1 MKPQEEKVQQPV
13 QVRFAL
19 VALAFELL
27 IVILYGAFVDYAP
40 TVDAQNDGLSGEV
53 PRYYG
58 LYQDVHVMIFIGF
71 GFLMTFLSK
80 YGFGAVGLN
89 FLLAAMSIQWGMLL
103 VGIFHWIHVGHKDTI
118 GLSMT
123 TLIEGDF
130 AAGAVLITFG
140 AVLGKTSPLQMVGIM
155 FFELIFYNL
164 NFLIGALKLEAVDM
178 GGSTFV
184 HTFGAYFGLSCAW
197 VLGRKMSQSLSGH
210 AANGSSKISD
220 TFAMVGTIFLWMF
233 WPSFN
238 GALADPVSQ
247 HRVIVNTVLS
257 LCGSCIGAFLFSQIL
272 RQGKFSMVDIQN
284 ATLAGGVAIGSA
296 ADLVVGPWAAI
307 LIGIFASGVSVWG
320 YTMLMPVLETKLC
333 LFDTCGVHNL
343 HGMPGLIGGITG
355 AIASAAVG
363 DEIYGQNIGT
373 VYPARALGRSAGEQA
388 GMQLLALA
396 ITVAIAV
403 TSGACTGLIVQS
415 GFFQPPEEKGLF
427 SDHLDWDDVEEGDA
441 IFEHHAA
448 SHDHAGH
455 AKEHDHLDP
464 TCVNVVP
471 GAAGEVHEIATT
483 I

>member
-1 MKPQEEKVQQPV
+1 
-13 QVRFAL
+13 
-19 VALAFELL
+19 
-27 IVILYGAFVDYAP
+27 
-40 TVDAQNDGLSGEV
+40 
-53 PRYYG
+53 
-58 LYQDVHVMIFIGF
+58 VHVMIFIGF

-80 YGFGAVGLN
+80 YGFGAVGMN
-89 FLLAAMSIQWGMLL
+89 FLMAAMSIQWGMLL
-103 VGIFHWIHVGHKDTI
+103 VGVFHWIDVGHQGTI

-123 TLIEGDF
+123 MLIEGDF

-140 AVLGKTSPLQMVGIM
+140 AVLGKTSPVQMVGIM

-164 NFLIGALKLEAVDM
+164 NYLIGALKLEAVDM
-178 GGSTFV
+178 GGSIFV

-197 VLGRKMSQSLSGH
+197 VLGRKMSGSLAGH
-210 AANGSSKISD
+210 EANGSSKISD

-307 LIGIFASGVSVWG
+307 VIGIFASGVSVWG
-320 YTMLMPVLETKLC
+320 YTKLMPILETKLC

-363 DEIYGQNIGT
+363 DTIYGQNIGT
-373 VYPARALGRSAGEQA
+373 IYPARALGRSAVEQA

-403 TSGACTGLIVQS
+403 TGGAFTGLIVQM
-415 GFFQPPEEKGLF
+415 GFFQPPDPKGLF

-448 SHDHAGH
+448 SHDHIGH
-455 AKEHDHLDP
+455 AKSHDHLNP
-464 TCVNVVP
+464 TCVGQTPRSENQDQ
-471 GAAGEVHEIATT
+471 EIITA
-483 I
+483 

>member
-1 MKPQEEKVQQPV
+1 MKDAEKADSKTQQPAR
-13 QVRFAL
+13 VRFAL
-19 VALAFELL
+19 VTMTFELL
-27 IVILYGAFVDYAP
+27 IVIFYGAFVDYAP
-40 TVDAQNDGLSGEV
+40 TVDAQNDGTSGEV

-89 FLLAAMSIQWGMLL
+89 FLLAAMSIQWGMFL
-103 VGIFHWIHVGHKDTI
+103 VGVFHWIHVGHQDTI
-118 GLSMT
+118 GLTMT
-123 TLIEGDF
+123 SLIEGDF

-140 AVLGKTSPLQMVGIM
+140 AVLGKTSPVQMVGIM

-178 GGSTFV
+178 GGSIFV

-197 VLGRKMSQSLSGH
+197 VLGRNMSQTLAGH
-210 AANGSSKISD
+210 ENNGSSKISD
-220 TFAMVGTIFLWMF
+220 TFAMIGTIFLWMF

-257 LCGSCIGAFLFSQIL
+257 LCGSCIGAFLFSQIM
-272 RQGKFSMVDIQN
+272 RDGKFSMVDIQN

-296 ADLVVGPWAAI
+296 ADLVVGPWAAV

-320 YTMLMPVLETKLC
+320 YTTLMPTLEAKIC

-396 ITVAIAV
+396 ITLAIAV
-403 TSGACTGLIVQS
+403 ISGALTGLIVQT
-415 GFFQPPEEKGLF
+415 GFFQPPNSRALF
-427 SDHLDWDDVEEGDA
+427 SDHIDWDGVTGDDA
-441 IFEHHAA
+441 IYDHHAA
-448 SHDHAGH
+448 SHDHAGRLSQF
-455 AKEHDHLDP
+455 A
-464 TCVNVVP
+464 VVP
-471 GAAGEVHEIATT
+471 PDTQIEEVTT
-483 I
+483 V